1 MLIGNFSIEHLS
13 EGLFELYQ
21 DGSMQ
26 KIVSPH
32 LRKKSKILHE
42 IYDNL
47 FLQVGV
53 DPILVR
59 GNGAI
64 VLLDSGMGHSLDTK
78 LRDPSISNIIT
89 NLEVFDIAP
98 NDVTH
103 VILTHL
109 HHDHAGGLAYAD
121 HESRIQSTLPN
132 AKIFVQK
139 SEWEFALESVTENKK
154 TSDAPYQLD
163 NLYRLVSDGQ
173 FEFIDEEVYEVIP
186 GIEMIRTGGHTPGHS
201 VVRIKDGGNAAYYFG
216 DLIPNEDYL
225 NFNMIPDADYQV
237 TESRQIKMLLMK
249 QAFLD
254 SAEILFYHSIHLKSG
269 KLTRDPN
276 RQYIL
281 SKNS

>member
-1 MLIGNFSIEHLS
+1 MIIGNFSIEHLS
-13 EGLFELYQ
+13 EGQYELYR

-26 KIVSPH
+26 KNVSPH
-32 LRKKSKILHE
+32 LKRKSKILPE
-42 IYDNL
+42 L
-47 FLQVGV
+47 FDDLFIQVGV

-59 GNGAI
+59 GKDAI
-64 VLLDSGMGHSLDTK
+64 VLLDTGLGQSLDTK
-78 LRDPSISNIIT
+78 LRDSSISNIVT
-89 NLEVFDIAP
+89 NLEVFDISP
-98 NDVTH
+98 QDVTH

-109 HHDHAGGLAYAD
+109 HQDHAGGLAYAD
-121 HESRIQSTLPN
+121 KDSRIQSTMPN
-132 AKIFVQK
+132 ARIFVQK
-139 SEWEFALESVTENKK
+139 SEWDYALNSVTDSIK
-154 TSDAPYQLD
+154 TSDLPYQLD

-173 FEFIDEEVYEVIP
+173 FEFVDQEVFEVIP

-201 VVRIKDGGNAAYYFG
+201 VIRIKDEGDAAYYFG

-254 SAEILFYHSIHLKSG
+254 NAEILFYHSVHLKSG

-281 SKNS
+281 SHRP